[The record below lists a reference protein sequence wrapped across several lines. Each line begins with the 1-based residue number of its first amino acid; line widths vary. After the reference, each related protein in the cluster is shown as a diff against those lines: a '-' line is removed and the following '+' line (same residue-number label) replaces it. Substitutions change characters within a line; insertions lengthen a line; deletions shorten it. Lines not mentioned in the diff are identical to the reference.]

1 MTLQG
6 RHIVLVEDDEIM
18 GGSIHQRL
26 ELEGAS
32 VTWVKL
38 MGRGLSAIRTPR
50 RLVDGVV
57 CDIRLPDGTGEELYE
72 ALCRTTTP
80 PPFLFITGQG
90 GIDQAVRLLRAG
102 AADYVTKPFDM
113 GGFLDRLALI
123 LRPEEN
129 VDLPAQTGISAPARR
144 VDALAAEYAAGD
156 RPVLIRGE
164 KGLGKGRLARRIHD
178 LSDRRAA
185 PFIEVNAHR
194 NDRAGPALSGGIAE
208 VGEGTLHINGLGS
221 LSRASQ
227 DHLIEALAA
236 GAPFRAIASAWPDI
250 DQRVAAGELRADLL
264 YLFKTHEVFIP
275 PLAERPEDAVWLA
288 KQFFEALNRR
298 RDAPLKG
305 LSSHAES
312 AIRAHDWPGNGRE
325 LRARLLRAVEAAQ
338 GDWLFPSDIFP
349 ELGAERDRFST
360 LAEAR
365 EAAERQQIIAAL
377 ARTDGHILEAAKL
390 LKVSRTTLW
399 EKMQKFGL

>member
-1 MTLQG
+1 MTLKG

-32 VTWVKL
+32 VTWIKQ

-50 RLVDGVV
+50 QPVDGVV

-72 ALCRTTTP
+72 TLCRTTTP

-102 AADYVTKPFDM
+102 AADYITKPFDM
-113 GGFLDRLALI
+113 GGFLNRLARI

-129 VDLPAQTGISAPARR
+129 VDLPHQTGISVAARQ
-144 VDALAAEYAAGD
+144 VDALAAEYAEGD
-156 RPVLIRGE
+156 HPILIRGD
-164 KGLGKGRLARRIHD
+164 KGLGKARLARRIHD

-185 PFIEVNAHR
+185 SFIEVRAHR
-194 NDRAGPALSGGIAE
+194 NDIDDQALTAAVAE
-208 VGEGTLHINGLGS
+208 VGEGTLYLNGLES
-221 LSRASQ
+221 LAAETQ
-227 DHLIEALAA
+227 DHLIETLAA
-236 GAPFRAIASAWPDI
+236 DTPFRAVASVWPTVDEHI
-250 DQRVAAGELRADLL
+250 IAGELRADLL
-264 YLFKTHEVFIP
+264 YLFKAHEVFIP
-275 PLAERPEDAVWLA
+275 PLTERQDDAIWLA
-288 KQFFEALNRR
+288 RQFFEALNQRR
-298 RDAPLKG
+298 NLPLKG

-312 AIRAHDWPGNGRE
+312 AIRVHDWPGNGRE

-338 GDWLFPSDIFP
+338 GEWVFPSDIFP
-349 ELGAERDRFST
+349 ELGAENDRFST
-360 LAEAR
+360 LSEAR
-365 EAAERQQIIAAL
+365 DAAERQQIIAAL
-377 ARTDGHILEAAKL
+377 ARTDGHVLEAAKL
-390 LKVSRTTLW
+390 LKISRTTLW

>member
-1 MTLQG
+1 MTLTG

-38 MGRGLSAIRTPR
+38 MGRGISAIRTPR
-50 RLVDGVV
+50 LPVDGVV

-72 ALCRTTTP
+72 VLCRTTTP

-113 GGFLDRLALI
+113 GGFLDRLARI

-129 VDLPAQTGISAPARR
+129 VDLPPQTGISAAARQ
-144 VDALAAEYAAGD
+144 VDALAAEYATGD
-156 RPVLIRGE
+156 YPILIRGD
-164 KGLGKGRLARRIHD
+164 KGLGKARLARRIHD

-194 NDRAGPALSGGIAE
+194 HDIDDQALTEAIAE
-208 VGEGTLHINGLGS
+208 VGEGTLYFNGLEN
-221 LSRASQ
+221 LASETQ
-227 DHLIEALAA
+227 DHLVETLAA
-236 GAPFRAIASAWPDI
+236 GTPFRALVSAWPAVDA
-250 DQRVAAGELRADLL
+250 RVTAGELRADLL
-264 YLFKTHEVFIP
+264 YLFKAHEVFIP
-275 PLAERPEDAVWLA
+275 PLCERPEDATWLA
-288 KQFFEALNRR
+288 NQFFETLNNRR
-298 RDAPLKG
+298 DPPLKG
-305 LSSHAES
+305 LSSHAEN
-312 AIRAHDWPGNGRE
+312 AIRAYDWPGNGRE

-338 GDWLFPSDIFP
+338 GEWVFPSDIFP
-349 ELGAERDRFST
+349 ELGAESDRFST
-360 LAEAR
+360 LSEAR
-365 EAAERQQIIAAL
+365 DAAERQQIIAAL
-377 ARTDGHILEAAKL
+377 SRTDGHNLEAAKL

>member
-50 RLVDGVV
+50 RPVDGVV

-156 RPVLIRGE
+156 HPVLIRGE
-164 KGLGKGRLARRIHD
+164 KGLGKARLARRIHD

-264 YLFKTHEVFIP
+264 YLFKTHEVFVP

>member
-1 MTLQG
+1 MSLTG

-26 ELEGAS
+26 ELEGAA

-38 MGRGLSAIRTPR
+38 MGRGVSAIRTPR
-50 RLVDGVV
+50 QPVDAVV

-72 ALCRTTTP
+72 TLCRTTTP

-102 AADYVTKPFDM
+102 AADYITKPFDM
-113 GGFLDRLALI
+113 GGFLSRLALI
-123 LRPEEN
+123 LRPEQI
-129 VDLPAQTGISAPARR
+129 VDLPPQTGISEGARR
-144 VDALAAEYAAGD
+144 VDALAAEYAEGD
-156 RPVLIRGE
+156 HPVLIRGG
-164 KGLGKGRLARRIHD
+164 KGLGKARLARRIHD

-185 PFIEVNAHR
+185 PFVEVNAHR
-194 NDRAGPALSGGIAE
+194 TPGDDAALTEAIAE
-208 VGEGTLHINGLGS
+208 VGEGTLHLNGLGS
-221 LSRASQ
+221 LSQASQ
-227 DHLIEALAA
+227 DRLIGILSA
-236 GAPFRAIASAWPDI
+236 GAPFRVVASDWP
-250 DQRVAAGELRADLL
+250 VADENAGAGGLRADLL
-264 YLFKTHEVFIP
+264 YLFKTHEIFIP
-275 PLAERPEDAVWLA
+275 PLEERPEDAVWLA
-288 KQFFEALNRR
+288 TQFFEALNGR

-349 ELGAERDRFST
+349 ELGAESDRFST

-365 EAAERQQIIAAL
+365 DAAERQQIVAAL